1 MAFKCVTLLTSLFEC
16 LSKDKSNIKAFVFK
30 YLFLSGTG
38 TPEKKDWKCKYI
50 FSTGRHLKSL
60 CHTPYILGCLSKDGN
75 IFMNYMFDIVTK
87 ISKDRQYITAINSVY
102 RLTYIPF
109 QKLIIKLLFLF
120 SHVSYLLYSV
130 TYLDKWPLCR
140 TQL

>member
-1 MAFKCVTLLTSLFEC
+1 MCHTPYITLW
-16 LSKDKSNIKAFVFK
+16 VFK
-30 YLFLSGTG
+30 QRYVKYQSIFFFNISFFLVQ
-38 TPEKKDWKCKYI
+38 ELLKKRDWKCKYI

-75 IFMNYMFDIVTK
+75 ISWTTCLISSQK

-120 SHVSYLLYSV
+120 SHFSYLLYAV